1 MYERDLLPSFAGIN
15 TFARAPEGI
24 IDNLSAGDVAVV
36 GIPLEITPGA
46 RQGTRE
52 GPRSIRNASA
62 DFIYELQ
69 ASTSGA
75 LIDINTGRT
84 LRMPSELRL
93 TDLGDLSV
101 DPSALNQATDRSR
114 SIMEAIVG
122 KSAFPVAI
130 GGDHIITYPLVESY
144 VAATGKKVGLVQL
157 SSQLDLADPDT
168 EWGENGYGATLRHI
182 IDGGSIDPKNIVF
195 VGTQGYITHQEWS
208 LAQSLGATVITAD
221 SAREKGPE
229 ATAQQALETAGAGAD
244 IIYLSLDVD
253 VVDSGYAS
261 GTGEVVIGGLKP
273 IEVLSLMREL
283 SKSDAI
289 GAMDVVEVAPSLDVR
304 GRTERL
310 AAEAIIELIAPK
322 VFGA

>member
-15 TFARAPEGI
+15 TFVRAPEGNL
-24 IDNLSAGDVAVV
+24 DSLSAGDVAVV
-36 GIPLEITPGA
+36 GIPLEITPSI

-52 GPRSIRNASA
+52 GPRFIRHASA

-75 LIDINTGRT
+75 LIDVSTGRT
-84 LRMPSELRL
+84 LRMPSELHL

-101 DPSALNQATDRSR
+101 DPTILDQALESSR
-114 SIMEAIVG
+114 SVIGAIVG

-130 GGDHIITYPLVESY
+130 GGDHIITYPLLESF
-144 VAATGKKVGLVQL
+144 VAATGKKIGLIQL

-168 EWGENGYGATLRHI
+168 DWGENGYGATLRRI
-182 IDGGSIDPKNIVF
+182 VDGGSIDPRNIAF
-195 VGTQGYITHQEWS
+195 IGTQGYITHKEWS

-221 SAREKGPE
+221 SAKEKGAE
-229 ATAQQALETAGAGAD
+229 ATAQQALEAASAGTD
-244 IIYLSLDVD
+244 LIYLSLDVD

-289 GAMDVVEVAPSLDVR
+289 GALDVVEVAPSLDVR

-310 AAEAIIELIAPK
+310 AAEAIIEIIAPK